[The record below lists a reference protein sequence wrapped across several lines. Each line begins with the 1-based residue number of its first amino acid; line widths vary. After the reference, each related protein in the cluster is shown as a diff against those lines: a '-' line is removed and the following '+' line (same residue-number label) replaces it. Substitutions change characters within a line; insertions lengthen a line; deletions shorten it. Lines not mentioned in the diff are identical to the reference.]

1 MNRQVLP
8 ILKQYMNED
17 VHGES
22 TICNI
27 YFDTKQY
34 DLIRHS
40 ITKPFFK
47 EKVRLRSYNTPT
59 QNSKVYLE
67 IKRKYDKVV
76 GKRRIETTLEEIQKY
91 KENISSLQNVNEQI
105 QKELDYTFKFN
116 SLEPTM
122 YISYL
127 RTAYY
132 EKENMDFRATIDK
145 NVLARNYDLHLE
157 SGSYG
162 TPILNKNYYILE
174 IKTLGSIPL
183 WFVRTINELNI
194 KPGNFSKYG
203 EAYEQIIMEKKE
215 ERITQY
221 IFEEL
226 QIQNSMEYAI

>member
-1 MNRQVLP
+1 
-8 ILKQYMNED
+8 MNED

-91 KENISSLQNVNEQI
+91 KENISFLQNVNEQI
-105 QKELDYTFKFN
+105 
-116 SLEPTM
+116 
-122 YISYL
+122 
-127 RTAYY
+127 
-132 EKENMDFRATIDK
+132 
-145 NVLARNYDLHLE
+145 
-157 SGSYG
+157 GSYG

-203 EAYEQIIMEKKE
+203 EAYEQIIMGKKE